1 MISAQ
6 EVDKK
11 CIIKLNQRMQELEKL
26 DFKQLIAITEGLEK
40 EVEDG
45 IEKMIEDNT
54 YRRRNDTLK

>member
-1 MISAQ
+1 MIGAQ
-6 EVDKK
+6 EVEKK

-26 DFKQLIAITEGLEK
+26 DFKQSIAITEGLEK